1 MAEQELQLLR
11 ESLRGALRRLSAPE
25 EVRRQMA
32 TARGWDPAVWRRL
45 CRELGVTGLMVPDE
59 LGGGGFSA
67 AELGVVFEEAGRAL
81 LCAPLLATAGLAVPL
96 LLALDDR
103 EACKR
108 YLPAL
113 CEGTLVAAV
122 VTSDANGRQLP
133 EGDLVTVAVHDTGP
147 VLNGTAGFVV
157 DGAFAD
163 LLLVPA
169 RAAGAV
175 GVYAVEARSPGV
187 AATPLVTLDQTRKQ
201 ASVEFTAVPAVR
213 VGPGD
218 ASGALARAMD
228 VTRALLAAEQAG
240 GAAACLEVAV
250 SHAKTRIQFG
260 RPIGSFQAV
269 KQKAADL
276 LIQVE
281 SARSA
286 AQAAVQAAASAL
298 GPSAQTA
305 PARAGDAPI
314 PPREAPAR
322 GDDPS
327 HPARELWDIPDLAV
341 TALVAKIYCSE
352 AYLAVAAENIQLHG
366 GIGFTWE
373 HDAHLYYKRAWASRE
388 MLGTPEEHTER
399 LARLLEGELS

>member
-11 ESLRGALRRLSAPE
+11 ESLHGALRRLSPPE

-32 TARGWDPAVWRRL
+32 TARGWDPPVWRRL
-45 CRELGVTGLMVPDE
+45 CRELGVTGLMVPEE

-67 AELGVVFEEAGRAL
+67 VELGVVFEEAGRAL

-113 CEGTLVAAV
+113 CEGSLVATVAISDADGRQPPAGDLVAA
-122 VTSDANGRQLP
+122 AGH
-133 EGDLVTVAVHDTGP
+133 GTGP

-169 RAAGAV
+169 RAGGTV
-175 GVYAVEARSPGV
+175 GVYAVEASAPGV

-213 VGPGD
+213 VGPDD

-228 VTRALLAAEQAG
+228 VSRALLAAEQAG
-240 GAAACLEVAV
+240 GAAACLEAAV

-298 GPSAQTA
+298 GPSAGTA
-305 PARAGDAPI
+305 PAREDN
-314 PPREAPAR
+314 PPL
-322 GDDPS
+322 
-327 HPARELWDIPDLAV
+327 PAREPWDIPDLAV

-352 AYLAVAAENIQLHG
+352 AYVTVAAENIQLHG

-373 HDAHLYYKRAWASRE
+373 HDAHLYYKRAWTSRE